1 MQPKPLV
8 SSQGILC
15 KPHAHVCGEFFL
27 KEDLFFLFFS
37 LKAIKEVSLDS
48 PCRKGDEACRRR
60 KLFCSLV
67 KLVAGRFSTLTG
79 HKKATQHYHKHTLRQ
94 KFALV
99 FHSCKSKNTN
109 FKEVHN
115 KKLHQRIM

>member
-8 SSQGILC
+8 SSQGILLQE
-15 KPHAHVCGEFFL
+15 PHAHVRMGNSF
-27 KEDLFFLFFS
+27 KGGSLFFLFFS

-48 PCRKGDEACRRR
+48 PSRKGDEACRRR

-79 HKKATQHYHKHTLRQ
+79 HKKSHTAHYHKHTLRQ
-94 KFALV
+94 
-99 FHSCKSKNTN
+99 
-109 FKEVHN
+109 
-115 KKLHQRIM
+115 RICLTFS